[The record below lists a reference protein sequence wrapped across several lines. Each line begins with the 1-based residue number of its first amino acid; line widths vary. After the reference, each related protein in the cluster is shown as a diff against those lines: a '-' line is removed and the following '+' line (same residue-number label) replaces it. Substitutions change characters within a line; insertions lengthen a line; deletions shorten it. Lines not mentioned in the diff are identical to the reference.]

1 MDTSSYEHIISPG
14 KKLLDLDLKGLW
26 QYRDLYVMYI
36 KRDIVT
42 YYKQTIFGP
51 LWYIIQPLLT
61 TVMYMFVFGGLA
73 KIPTDGIPQPLF
85 YMAGI
90 TLWNYFSQT
99 FTSCSN
105 VFANNAGVFGKVY
118 FPRLVVPLAS
128 CTSNLIRFLIQFVL
142 FIVIY
147 AYYMIA
153 RGIHFA
159 VTPAILLC
167 PVIVTAT
174 GLLAMAAGL
183 FFSSWTVKY
192 RDLQYVVQFG
202 VQLVM
207 YGTPVIYPLSFAPE
221 NYRWLMNLNPLT
233 PLFELFKYGCL
244 GEGTFSIGGL
254 TYSAGFMLAMLFASV
269 IVFNK
274 TEQNFMD
281 TV

>member
-1 MDTSSYEHIISPG
+1 MDTSSYEHIINPR

-51 LWYIIQPLLT
+51 LWYVIQPILT

-99 FTSCSN
+99 FTACSN
-105 VFANNAGVFGKVY
+105 VFANNASVFGKVY

-128 CTSNLIRFLIQFVL
+128 CSSNLIRLVIQFVL
-142 FIVIY
+142 FMAIY
-147 AYYMIA
+147 IYYVVAEGLSFSMTVA
-153 RGIHFA
+153 F
-159 VTPAILLC
+159 LLC
-167 PVIVTAT
+167 PLVVIIT
-174 GLLAMAAGL
+174 GLMAMAAGL

-207 YGTPVIYPLSFAPE
+207 YATPVIYPLSFAPE
-221 NYRWLMNLNPLT
+221 SYRWLMNLNPLT
-233 PLFELFKYGCL
+233 PLFEMFKYGCL
-244 GEGTFSIGGL
+244 GVGTFSMGSIV
-254 TYSAGFMLAMLFASV
+254 YSLGFTLVMLFVAV
-269 IVFNK
+269 LVFNR